1 LYEIVIAANIQHDR
15 DKGWG
20 EGISG
25 WIFILLPTTPNVN
38 KPNTPVNKPPF
49 AVDTTVDSL
58 FPINVFLKCGLLQA
72 TLVYSLSRP
81 FG

>member
-1 LYEIVIAANIQHDR
+1 MR
-15 DKGWG
+15 G

-25 WIFILLPTTPNVN
+25 WIFILLPTTLNVN
-38 KPNTPVNKPPF
+38 NPTPPVNKPLF
-49 AVDTTVDSL
+49 AVDILVDSL
-58 FPINVFLKCGLLQA
+58 FPINVFLKCRLLQA